1 VALSEC
7 RDSSTVG
14 RFLPTGGK
22 ISGGAGVPE
31 VQYFRYCRELLP
43 IWLVYTFPVNAAG
56 GARRSFAP
64 QSALREMVEQGRPNG
79 GDLGSAQE
87 PALLAV
93 PLCLGDSL
101 TAGAI
106 APRSEA
112 KQLYVLDQVNSQPFA
127 ELRRHCANQVARNPI
142 TFRVLIVLAATPCMR
157 PYKAW
162 VVGQFKKQRN

>member
-1 VALSEC
+1 MALSEC

-79 GDLGSAQE
+79 ATWDQ
-87 PALLAV
+87 PKRHALLAV
-93 PLCLGDSL
+93 PLRLGDSL

-112 KQLYVLDQVNSQPFA
+112 KQLMFW
-127 ELRRHCANQVARNPI
+127 I
-142 TFRVLIVLAATPCMR
+142 
-157 PYKAW
+157 K
-162 VVGQFKKQRN
+162 